1 MSGLSGCGGHVSF
14 DGEFEAES
22 AKAATGDGETG
33 AIIGARQDIL
43 LPNVPP
49 HHYSI

>member
-22 AKAATGDGETG
+22 AKAAG

-43 LPNVPP
+43 LQNVPP